1 MKLTPFQDL
10 QPLVEGGDASK
21 IALVVIDLN
30 NFCANPEGGLGRV
43 WEEEGDDLS
52 YYWTRM
58 ESVVM
63 PNVTR
68 LIQAFREVGARL
80 VFVRAGAQFED
91 FADTLV
97 HLRELQRRAGS
108 LRGTFEHDLRPDI
121 VPRLGEAVLD
131 KPGESV
137 FTTGNA
143 DSILRNAGVDRIV
156 ICGVVTNG
164 CVMLSALPAFDLGY
178 TVYVVEDACA
188 ADTDHIHQAA
198 LDCMSW
204 LGMPIVTADDVVRT
218 LATLEPVEV
227 AAPAG

>member
-1 MKLTPFQDL
+1 MELTPFQDL
-10 QPLVEGGDASK
+10 QPLIQGNDAKK
-21 IALVVIDLN
+21 IALLVIDLN
-30 NFCANPEGGLGRV
+30 NFCADPHGGLSRV
-43 WEEEGDDLS
+43 WTEEGDDLS
-52 YYWTRM
+52 YYWDRV
-58 ESVVM
+58 ERVVM
-63 PNVTR
+63 PNVHR
-68 LIQAFREVGARL
+68 LIGIFRAVGGRL
-80 VFVRAGAQFED
+80 LFVRAGAQFPD

-108 LRGTFEHDLRPDI
+108 LRGTREQDLRDDI
-121 VPRLGEAVLD
+121 QPRLGEAVLD

-188 ADTDHIHQAA
+188 ADSEHMHQAG
-198 LDCMSW
+198 LDCMEW
-204 LGMPIVTADDVVRT
+204 LGMPIVTTDDVVKT
-218 LATLEPVEV
+218 LSAVRQV
-227 AAPAG
+227 AVPAST